1 MKSYQRWIWQLPEWP
16 SLKFD
21 AQRIQTRLAAARKSQ
36 GLLLGK
42 AEMIGLEGLQPH
54 IRDALTQEALTT
66 SAIEGEKLDPESV
79 RSSVARRLGLDTSGA
94 PQAEGRRNIEGLI
107 DVLQDATLNTESA
120 LTLDRLCNWHGALFP
135 TGFSGMQRIDVG
147 ALRAVPTEIVSG
159 AMGHTKVHYAA
170 PPAEGLADQVNAFL
184 TWFNQTNPNAGSR
197 PMDGLVRAAVS
208 HLWFETLHPFD
219 DGNGRIGRAILQ
231 LALGQD
237 MGQSGRIVT
246 LSRQIESCKDRYYSE
261 LERAQRSKSMDV
273 TAWVEWMLEQF
284 SLASEFASRTIDSAI
299 QRIRFQGSMASI
311 PLNERQQ
318 KTMKKLLDAGPKGYE
333 GGMTTRKHERISQT
347 STPTAARDLIELER
361 LGLLKRY
368 GAGRSTRYYP
378 AIEGW
383 AEDDIN
389 LADISDR
396 TVAKC
401 GICVSSS

>member
-16 SLKFD
+16 SLVFD
-21 AQRIQTRLAAARKSQ
+21 AQQIQTRLSEARKTQ
-36 GLLLGK
+36 GRLLGK

-54 IRDALTQEALTT
+54 IRDSLTQEALTT

-94 PQAEGRRNIEGLI
+94 PIAEGKRNIEGLI

-120 LTLDRLCNWHGALFP
+120 LTLERLCNWHGALFP

-147 ALRAVPTEIVSG
+147 ALRSVPMEIVSG
-159 AMGHTKVHYAA
+159 AIGRTKVHYAA
-170 PPAEGLADQVNAFL
+170 PPAEGLAAQVDAFL
-184 TWFNQTNPNAGSR
+184 TWFNQTHPSTGSR
-197 PMDGLVRAAVS
+197 PIDGLVRAAVA

-219 DGNGRIGRAILQ
+219 NGNGRIGRAIMQ

-237 MGQSGRIVT
+237 MGQPGRIVS
-246 LSRQIESCKDRYYSE
+246 LSRQLESCKDRYYSA
-261 LERAQRSKSMDV
+261 LEQAQRSKSMDV

-284 SLASEFASRTIDSAI
+284 SLANEFASRTIDSAI
-299 QRIRFQGSMASI
+299 QRIQFQAGMSSVR
-311 PLNERQQ
+311 LNERQQ
-318 KTMKKLLDAGPKGYE
+318 KTMKKLLDAGPKGFE

-361 LGLLKRY
+361 FGLLKRY

-383 AEDDIN
+383 AEDN
-389 LADISDR
+389 
-396 TVAKC
+396 
-401 GICVSSS
+401 

>member
-16 SLKFD
+16 SLEFD
-21 AQRIQTRLAAARKSQ
+21 AQRIQNRLSMARKSQ

-54 IRDALTQEALTT
+54 IRDSLTQEALTT
-66 SAIEGEKLDPESV
+66 SAIEGEKLDPDSV

-94 PQAEGRRNIEGLI
+94 PTAEGKRNIEGLI
-107 DVLQDATLNTESA
+107 DVLQDATLNTELP
-120 LTLDRLCNWHGALFP
+120 LTLERLCNWHGALFS
-135 TGFSGMQRIDVG
+135 TGFAGMHRIDVG
-147 ALRAVPTEIVSG
+147 ALRSVPMEIVSG
-159 AMGHTKVHYAA
+159 AIGHTKVHYAA
-170 PPAEGLADQVNAFL
+170 PPADGIGGQVNEFL
-184 TWFNQTNPNAGSR
+184 NWFSQTNPKTGSR

-237 MGQSGRIVT
+237 MGQPGRIVT
-246 LSRQIESCKDRYYSE
+246 LSRQIESCKDRYYRE
-261 LERAQRSKSMDV
+261 LERAQRSKTMNV
-273 TAWVEWMLEQF
+273 TDWVEWLLEQF

-299 QRIRFQGSMASI
+299 QRIRFQASMSSVSI
-311 PLNERQQ
+311 NERQQ

-333 GGMTTRKHERISQT
+333 GGMTTRKHERISQI

-383 AEDDIN
+383 AEDD
-389 LADISDR
+389 A
-396 TVAKC
+396 
-401 GICVSSS
+401 G

>member
-16 SLKFD
+16 SLVFD
-21 AQRIQTRLAAARKSQ
+21 AQQIQTRLSEARKTQ
-36 GLLLGK
+36 GRLLGK

-54 IRDALTQEALTT
+54 IRDSLTQEALTT

-94 PQAEGRRNIEGLI
+94 PIAEGKRNIEGLI

-120 LTLDRLCNWHGALFP
+120 LTLERLCNWHGALFP

-147 ALRAVPTEIVSG
+147 ALRSVPMEIVSG
-159 AMGHTKVHYAA
+159 AIGRTKVHYAA
-170 PPAEGLADQVNAFL
+170 PPAEGLAAQVDAFL
-184 TWFNQTNPNAGSR
+184 TWFNQTHPSTGSR
-197 PMDGLVRAAVS
+197 PIDGLVRAAVA

-219 DGNGRIGRAILQ
+219 DGNGRIGRAIMQ

-237 MGQSGRIVT
+237 MGQPGRIVS
-246 LSRQIESCKDRYYSE
+246 LSRQLESCKDRYYSA
-261 LERAQRSKSMDV
+261 LEQAQRSKSMDV
-273 TAWVEWMLEQF
+273 TAWVEWMLAQF
-284 SLASEFASRTIDSAI
+284 SLANEFASRTIDSAI
-299 QRIRFQGSMASI
+299 QRIQFQAGMSSVR
-311 PLNERQQ
+311 LNERQQ
-318 KTMKKLLDAGPKGYE
+318 KTMKKLLDAGPKGFE

-361 LGLLKRY
+361 FGLLKRY

-383 AEDDIN
+383 AEDN
-389 LADISDR
+389 
-396 TVAKC
+396 
-401 GICVSSS
+401 

>member
-16 SLKFD
+16 SLVFD
-21 AQRIQTRLAAARKSQ
+21 AQRIQAPLAAARKSQ

-54 IRDALTQEALTT
+54 IRDSLTQEALTT

-79 RSSVARRLGLDTSGA
+79 RSSVARRLGLGTSGA
-94 PQAEGRRNIEGLI
+94 PVAESKRNIEGLI
-107 DVLQDATLNTESA
+107 DVLQDATLKTESP
-120 LTLDRLCNWHGALFP
+120 LTLERLCNWHGALFP

-147 ALRAVPTEIVSG
+147 ALRSVPMEIVSG
-159 AMGHTKVHYAA
+159 AIGQTKVHYAA
-170 PPAEGLADQVNAFL
+170 PPAEGLAAQVDAFL
-184 TWFNQTNPNAGSR
+184 TWFNQTHPSTGSR

-219 DGNGRIGRAILQ
+219 DGNGRIGRAIMQ

-237 MGQSGRIVT
+237 MGQPGRIVS
-246 LSRQIESCKDRYYSE
+246 LSRQLESCKDRYYSA
-261 LERAQRSKSMDV
+261 LEQAQRSKSMDV
-273 TAWVEWMLEQF
+273 TAWVEWMLAQF
-284 SLASEFASRTIDSAI
+284 SLASEFASRTIDASI
-299 QRIRFQGSMASI
+299 QRIRFQAWMSSFPI
-311 PLNERQQ
+311 NERQQ
-318 KTMKKLLDAGPKGYE
+318 KTMNKLLDAGPKGFE

-361 LGLLKRY
+361 LGLLKKY

-383 AEDDIN
+383 AEDN
-389 LADISDR
+389 
-396 TVAKC
+396 
-401 GICVSSS
+401 

>member
-16 SLKFD
+16 SLVFD
-21 AQRIQTRLAAARKSQ
+21 AQQIQTPLATARKSQ

-54 IRDALTQEALTT
+54 IRDSLTQEALTT

-79 RSSVARRLGLDTSGA
+79 RSSVARRLGLGTSGA
-94 PQAEGRRNIEGLI
+94 PVAEGKRNIEGLI
-107 DVLQDATLNTESA
+107 DVLQDATLNTESP
-120 LTLDRLCNWHGALFP
+120 LTLERLCNWHGALFP

-147 ALRAVPTEIVSG
+147 ALRSVPMEIVSG
-159 AMGHTKVHYAA
+159 AIGHTKVHYAA
-170 PPAEGLADQVNAFL
+170 PPAEGLAAQVDDFL
-184 TWFNQTNPNAGSR
+184 TWFNQTHPSTGSR

-219 DGNGRIGRAILQ
+219 DGNGRIGRAIMQ

-237 MGQSGRIVT
+237 MGQPGRIVS
-246 LSRQIESCKDRYYSE
+246 LSRQLESCKDRYYSA
-261 LERAQRSKSMDV
+261 LEQAQRSKSMDV
-273 TAWVEWMLEQF
+273 TVWVEWMLAQF
-284 SLASEFASRTIDSAI
+284 SLASEFASLTIDSAI
-299 QRIRFQGSMASI
+299 QRIRFQAWMSSV

-383 AEDDIN
+383 AEDD
-389 LADISDR
+389 ARFAEAS
-396 TVAKC
+396 
-401 GICVSSS
+401 GP

>member
-16 SLKFD
+16 SLVFD
-21 AQRIQTRLAAARKSQ
+21 AEQIQTRLYEAIKSQ

-54 IRDALTQEALTT
+54 IRDSLTQEALTT

-79 RSSVARRLGLDTSGA
+79 RSSVARRLGLGTSGA
-94 PQAEGRRNIEGLI
+94 PVAEGKRNIEGLI
-107 DVLQDATLNTESA
+107 DVLQDATLKTESP
-120 LTLDRLCNWHGALFP
+120 LTLERLCNWHGALFP

-147 ALRAVPTEIVSG
+147 ALRSVPMEIVSG
-159 AMGHTKVHYAA
+159 AIGHSKVHYAA
-170 PPAEGLADQVNAFL
+170 PPPEGLAAQVDAFL
-184 TWFNQTNPNAGSR
+184 TWFNQTHPSTGSR

-219 DGNGRIGRAILQ
+219 DGNGRIGRAIMQ

-237 MGQSGRIVT
+237 MGQPGRIVS
-246 LSRQIESCKDRYYSE
+246 LSRQLESCKDRYYSA
-261 LERAQRSKSMDV
+261 LEQAQRSKSMDV

-284 SLASEFASRTIDSAI
+284 SLASEFASRTIDASI
-299 QRIRFQGSMASI
+299 QRIRFQAWMSSFPI
-311 PLNERQQ
+311 NERQQ
-318 KTMKKLLDAGPKGYE
+318 KTMKKLLDAGPKGFE

-361 LGLLKRY
+361 LGLLKKY

-383 AEDDIN
+383 AEDN
-389 LADISDR
+389 
-396 TVAKC
+396 
-401 GICVSSS
+401 